1 MPHSSAPL
9 GPRSAPSPP
18 GSTPAAARSAT
29 PKARCANCESAAS
42 PLPIPAGPPA
52 PPPPMSA
59 DRAPVPAPGPRWA
72 WSVALALPAP
82 LHPQYRVASA
92 PFSKSI
98 LLQFQSLRIRQIL
111 PRCRHLRLRARQ
123 LHRRHRALFHL
134 DAIVLVQPLRQVSSV
149 PRSTRMEPSALDAR
163 AGGGGATMDG
173 VRFRNRRRGSR
184 IPKLETLWVDEN
196 RYSRES
202 PRRGDYPI
210 TLDKLL

>member
-9 GPRSAPSPP
+9 AAFCAVATRFNSGSSSFRDPESAMCELRICSLASSNSGRSAS
-18 GSTPAAARSAT
+18 AAATNVCGSRTGSCAGTSMGVLGCTRAARTPSSAVPRRVSTVFRINSCCRSNPCEFARSCRAAAT
-29 PKARCANCESAAS
+29 CA
-42 PLPIPAGPPA
+42 
-52 PPPPMSA
+52 
-59 DRAPVPAPGPRWA
+59 
-72 WSVALALPAP
+72 
-82 LHPQYRVASA
+82 
-92 PFSKSI
+92 
-98 LLQFQSLRIRQIL
+98 
-111 PRCRHLRLRARQ
+111 LRARQ

-163 AGGGGATMDG
+163 AGGGGATGDG
-173 VRFRNRRRGSR
+173 ERFRDRRRGSR

-196 RYSRES
+196 RSSRES